1 MKMIKSLQGL
11 TLAMATFGI
20 VIPVQPIL
28 ASSPAAAP
36 ASIARDVALAK
47 GGVLHGQILNDA
59 GRAASEEIV
68 SLVVDGK
75 EVARTKTDESGRFQF
90 ANLRGGQ
97 VAVATRHGVQP
108 LRAWMPHTAPPVATN
123 GILLTTDELTVRG
136 AQGGGLGG
144 MLGAGGLGGL
154 LVLGAVATVVTTA
167 VADDGS

>member
-75 EVARTKTDESGRFQF
+75 EVARTKRLSMQR
-90 ANLRGGQ
+90 LLPSP
-97 VAVATRHGVQP
+97 VQP
-108 LRAWMPHTAPPVATN
+108 LRRRSSCWIQGLRHTLSQILQP
-123 GILLTTDELTVRG
+123 LLT
-136 AQGGGLGG
+136 
-144 MLGAGGLGGL
+144 
-154 LVLGAVATVVTTA
+154 
-167 VADDGS
+167 